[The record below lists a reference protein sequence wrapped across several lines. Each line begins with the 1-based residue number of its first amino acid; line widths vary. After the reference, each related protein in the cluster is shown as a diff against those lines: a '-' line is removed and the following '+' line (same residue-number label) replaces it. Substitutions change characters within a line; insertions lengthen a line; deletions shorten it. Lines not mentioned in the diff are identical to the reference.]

1 MVELLGYLATT
12 LVAASF
18 LLKDVIKL
26 RLVNA
31 IGAACF
37 VVYGLIVGTYPVALL
52 NAFLVCVNGYYIW
65 KARQEN
71 TPSSK

>member
-1 MVELLGYLATT
+1 MIELLGYIATI

-31 IGAACF
+31 IGAVCF
-37 VVYGLIVGTYPVALL
+37 VVYGVLVETYPVVLL
-52 NAFLVCVNGYYIW
+52 NAFLACVNGYYIW
-65 KARQEN
+65 QAKREN
-71 TPSSK
+71 

>member
-1 MVELLGYLATT
+1 MIELLGYLATT

-37 VVYGLIVGTYPVALL
+37 VVYGVIIGSYPVVLL

-65 KARQEN
+65 KSKQEN
-71 TPSSK
+71 NI

>member
-26 RLVNA
+26 RFVNA

-37 VVYGLIVGTYPVALL
+37 VVYALIVGTYPVALL

-65 KARQEN
+65 KAR
-71 TPSSK
+71 